1 MKPESGPLGRIV
13 CAMTDLSPDPK
24 VSAAARRRPFLDLSA
39 TLVRRGYVCD
49 YDAGER
55 PLPAPDKVL
64 RLGRP
69 ALLPISTVACVRTD
83 QPVVSLTYDDGPDPM
98 FTPGILDALAAHG
111 ARATFFVM
119 VEPAEAHPE
128 LITRILA
135 EGHEVA
141 LHGIDHTRLNR
152 MPLRRAIALI
162 REAKQRLE
170 AVAGRRITLFRP
182 TYGAQSVQQYLAT
195 RALGMEVV
203 IWSAWAQDWDGSTA
217 EVIAQRAVQG
227 LHRGGFLLLHDTS
240 GDGVGALPEGAVIG
254 EGGLDR
260 VRATELMLAGMQER
274 GYTSRTVSDLLD
286 RYPAVRTVW
295 AERG

>member
-1 MKPESGPLGRIV
+1 MSAGRIV
-13 CAMTDLSPDPK
+13 TVMTDLNANPK
-24 VSAAARRRPFLDLSA
+24 AVRRRPLLDLSA

-49 YDAGER
+49 YEAGER
-55 PLPAPDKVL
+55 PIPAPDKVL

-83 QPVVSLTYDDGPDPM
+83 QPVVSLTFDDGPDPQ

-111 ARATFFVM
+111 AKATFFVM

-141 LHGIDHTRLNR
+141 LHGIDHTRLTAVG
-152 MPLRRAIALI
+152 LREATALI
-162 REAKQRLE
+162 WESKRRLE
-170 AVAGRRITLFRP
+170 RVAGRRITLFRP
-182 TYGAQSVQQYLAT
+182 TYGAQTVQQYLAT

-203 IWSAWAQDWDGSTA
+203 IWSAWAKDWDGSGADVVA
-217 EVIAQRAVQG
+217 ERAIKA
-227 LHRGGFLLLHDTS
+227 LHHGGFLLLHDTS
-240 GDGVGALPEGAVIG
+240 GDGVGALAAGAVPG

-260 VRATELMLAGMQER
+260 VKATELMLAGMQRR

-286 RYPAVRTVW
+286 RFPAVRTLW